1 MNQRQIILRILLIAA
16 GIVLVNLLSIRFFS
30 RLDLT
35 RGKVYTLSSVSKN
48 LMDKLDDK
56 FTVKAYFTSDLPA
69 PYNNNR
75 RYLQDQLDDYR
86 AYSHGNFRYEFI
98 DPSKKDE
105 LKQEAQKYGIPPVQ
119 VQVVKEDKLQ
129 IQEAYMGLV
138 MLYGD
143 KQERLPIV
151 RPESNLEYEI
161 SSAVKK
167 MTAKELKKIG
177 FLTGHGEPPLAQFS
191 KVQEILNKQY
201 QVTTVDLSG
210 GKAVPSDIAVLMV
223 VGPDKPFKSWEKFL
237 IDQYLMK
244 GGRIGFLLNKVSASL
259 QNQMGRA
266 LALDLDDLL
275 EAYGGRVN
283 TDLVRDASCA
293 MVTMQQPFGSMMIQT
308 AVPFYYLPK
317 AIDFDK
323 SSPVVKDLSGV
334 VFYFASSI
342 DTTLA
347 RSKGLTTQALVYTTK
362 HSGRQE
368 NYFYFDPR
376 MQATQEMFKESG
388 IPLAATVEGAFVSAF
403 ANKPV
408 GVDSSVRTTIDTTNK
423 QVSGKLSKIALVGDG
438 DFLQDQ
444 LSGGNRD
451 NFLLASNIVDYLA
464 DDIGLASIRSRDSD
478 VKPLDEVSEGTRGWI
493 KGINLAAPPLLV
505 LLVGVVR
512 WRWRASQRRRLEMR
526 ML

>member
-1 MNQRQIILRILLIAA
+1 MNQRTMLLRLLLVVAA
-16 GIVLVNLLSIRFFS
+16 IVLLNLLAVRFFS

-35 RGKVYTLSSVSKN
+35 HGKMYTLSPVSKG
-48 LMDKLDDK
+48 LMENLDDK

-86 AYSHGNFRYEFI
+86 AYSHGNFRYEFV
-98 DPSKKDE
+98 DPSKKED

-143 KQERLPIV
+143 KQERLPVV

-177 FLTGHGEPPLAQFS
+177 FLTGQGEPALTQFG
-191 KVQEILNKQY
+191 KVQEILTKQY
-201 QVTTVDLSG
+201 QVTTVDLTG
-210 GKAVPSDIAVLMV
+210 GKPVPQDIAVLMIV
-223 VGPDKPFKSWEKFL
+223 APDKPFRSWEKFL
-237 IDQYLMK
+237 IDQYIMK
-244 GGRIGFLLNKVSASL
+244 GGRVAFLLNKVAASL
-259 QNQMGRA
+259 QNQMGRP
-266 LALDLDDLL
+266 LTLDLDDML
-275 EAYGGRVN
+275 EAYGVRVN
-283 TDLVRDASCA
+283 ADLVRDASCA

-342 DTTLA
+342 DTSLS
-347 RSKGLTTQALVYTTK
+347 RSKGLTTQVLVQSTK

-376 MQATQEMFKESG
+376 MQATPEQFKESG
-388 IPLAATVEGAFVSAF
+388 IPLAATVEGVFVSAF

-408 GVDSSVRTTIDTTNK
+408 GVDSSVRAAIDTTNK
-423 QVSGKLSKIALVGDG
+423 QVSGKVSKIAVIGDG
-438 DFLQDQ
+438 DFPQDQ

-478 VKPLDEVSEGTRGWI
+478 VKPLDEVSENTRAWV

-505 LLVGVVR
+505 LLVGMVR
-512 WRWRASQRRRLEMR
+512 WRWRATQRKQLETR
-526 ML
+526 VL